1 MERIDLSGPQYLCQ
15 ATGGTYDAD
24 AVQVVVALERVLRGV
39 DRHGHFGVVLNA
51 IEYMVEDRKADP
63 RVVSHL
69 CDAIRGLV
77 PGHRLPSSAAKKVTT
92 LLHQLQDRVATGHA
106 R

>member
-1 MERIDLSGPQYLCQ
+1 
-15 ATGGTYDAD
+15 
-24 AVQVVVALERVLRGV
+24 VVALERLVRGV

-51 IEYMVEDRKADP
+51 IEYMVEDSKADP

-69 CDAIRGLV
+69 CDAILALL
-77 PGHRLPSSAAKKVTT
+77 PGHHLPSSVAKKVTT
-92 LLHQLQDRVATGHA
+92 LLRQLQDRVATGNA